1 MATSQS
7 LASIMEEM
15 VSKVMED
22 AISTSIIFT
31 QAPADE
37 KVHQKGFLHNVYYI
51 LHNAHCA
58 FLQLLSTAENLQ
70 HVFEAS
76 HAASWSSL
84 LDHDESSSNIN
95 PILPGAASNQTRRRL
110 VHNIPATLQSCS
122 TTEQIRLEEE
132 IANEIILEEQDAA
145 ALREAEVQA
154 DGAPGAG
161 ELVELLLEEVLLG
174 IVGKQ
179 IADEDS
185 SDFFSQDSQPQHLPP
200 CSQDF
205 AFFKAI
211 EQTREDLSTAEGE
224 SCQEELSPPSQLV
237 NSPSTSEL
245 GDLIGWVFIDTQSL
259 IFSHPLRLPKSITIL
274 MFC

>member
-1 MATSQS
+1 M
-7 LASIMEEM
+7 LNINC
-15 VSKVMED
+15 D
-22 AISTSIIFT
+22 
-31 QAPADE
+31 
-37 KVHQKGFLHNVYYI
+37 
-51 LHNAHCA
+51 
-58 FLQLLSTAENLQ
+58 FLQLVSAAENLH
-70 HVFEAS
+70 HVFETS

-84 LDHDESSSNIN
+84 LDHDKSSSNIN

-110 VHNIPATLQSCS
+110 FHNIPA
-122 TTEQIRLEEE
+122 TEQIRLEEE
-132 IANEIILEEQDAA
+132 IANEMILEEQDAA
-145 ALREAEVQA
+145 ALREAEIQA
-154 DGAPGAG
+154 EGALGAG
-161 ELVELLLEEVLLG
+161 ELVELLLEDILLG
-174 IVGKQ
+174 IVGRQ
-179 IADEDS
+179 IVDEDS
-185 SDFFSQDSQPQHLPP
+185 PDLFSQDSQPQHLPP

>member
-1 MATSQS
+1 M
-7 LASIMEEM
+7 LNINC
-15 VSKVMED
+15 D
-22 AISTSIIFT
+22 
-31 QAPADE
+31 
-37 KVHQKGFLHNVYYI
+37 
-51 LHNAHCA
+51 
-58 FLQLLSTAENLQ
+58 FLQLVSTAENLQ

-76 HAASWSSL
+76 HASSWSSL
-84 LDHDESSSNIN
+84 LDHDEGSSNIN

-110 VHNIPATLQSCS
+110 FHNIPATLQTCS
-122 TTEQIRLEEE
+122 TTEQVRLEEE

-154 DGAPGAG
+154 DGALGAG
-161 ELVELLLEEVLLG
+161 ELVELLLEDILLG

-211 EQTREDLSTAEGE
+211 EQTREDLSTDEGE
-224 SCQEELSPPSQLV
+224 SYQEDLSPPSQLV

-245 GDLIGWVFIDTQSL
+245 GDIDGWVYIYF
-259 IFSHPLRLPKSITIL
+259 FSPLASPQFYNYPYVLLNIQ
-274 MFC
+274 